1 MQTASNLCRA
11 DYPQPVQSRLPS
23 SVAGRFRVEAAVGPR
38 PLSDEG
44 VAPSGPQHRLRSV
57 GGRINEEDI
66 AAVRDRA
73 RIEELV
79 GSYVTLRS
87 AGGTMKG
94 LCPFHDE
101 KTPSFQVTPS
111 RGYWYCF
118 GACAEGGDVIDF
130 IRKIDNLS
138 FVEAVER
145 LADRV
150 GIQLRYTDETGPRL
164 EPGTRSRLAEALR
177 LAAEFYADHL
187 SSPDAVAARQFLA
200 QRGFDRE
207 AAERFQVGFAPQDGR
222 ALLRHLRGRGYSD
235 PELVSAGLARESGW
249 DFFQGR
255 ALWPI
260 RDSGRQVVG
269 FGARRIFDDDR
280 MPAKYINTP
289 ETLLYKKSHVLYG
302 LELAR
307 TAISKK
313 SQAVVVEG
321 YTDVMAAHLSGVDTA
336 VASCGTAFGDD
347 HARLLRRLMGNHD
360 AFHGEVI
367 FTFDGDEAGQA
378 AALKVFAGDQNFVTQ
393 TYVAIEPTG
402 LDPCDLRLQR
412 GEAAVREL
420 VARRVPLYRFVMSNL
435 LKQHDLDRA
444 DGRLAA
450 LRAAAPLVASI
461 RDNALVAGYARE
473 LAGLLG
479 MDIEEVRAEVMRAA
493 ARSGRR
499 PARGR
504 PTTADAQHA
513 AGPEAGPAL
522 PLLPSPSDRLLTT
535 ERQTAK
541 LLIQQPHLFPDA
553 WDGLTTADF
562 THPAYAAV
570 FTAVEKASVELGGA
584 GVTADTAWV
593 HRVSEACEAD
603 EIRSLVASLAVEQL
617 PVHGEVTTRYLVANS
632 AALQLLTV
640 MRTISALKSKLQRTN
655 PVEAQH
661 KYNQMFSELVVLEA
675 RRKALHTRSI
685 GAED

>member
-1 MQTASNLCRA
+1 
-11 DYPQPVQSRLPS
+11 
-23 SVAGRFRVEAAVGPR
+23 
-38 PLSDEG
+38 
-44 VAPSGPQHRLRSV
+44 
-57 GGRINEEDI
+57 
-66 AAVRDRA
+66 
-73 RIEELV
+73 
-79 GSYVTLRS
+79 
-87 AGGTMKG
+87 
-94 LCPFHDE
+94 
-101 KTPSFQVTPS
+101 
-111 RGYWYCF
+111 
-118 GACAEGGDVIDF
+118 
-130 IRKIDNLS
+130 
-138 FVEAVER
+138 
-145 LADRV
+145 
-150 GIQLRYTDETGPRL
+150 
-164 EPGTRSRLAEALR
+164 
-177 LAAEFYADHL
+177 
-187 SSPDAVAARQFLA
+187 
-200 QRGFDRE
+200 
-207 AAERFQVGFAPQDGR
+207 
-222 ALLRHLRGRGYSD
+222 
-235 PELVSAGLARESGW
+235 
-249 DFFQGR
+249 
-255 ALWPI
+255 
-260 RDSGRQVVG
+260 
-269 FGARRIFDDDR
+269 
-280 MPAKYINTP
+280 
-289 ETLLYKKSHVLYG
+289 
-302 LELAR
+302 
-307 TAISKK
+307 
-313 SQAVVVEG
+313 
-321 YTDVMAAHLSGVDTA
+321 
-336 VASCGTAFGDD
+336 
-347 HARLLRRLMGNHD
+347 MGNHD

>member
-1 MQTASNLCRA
+1 MT
-11 DYPQPVQSRLPS
+11 
-23 SVAGRFRVEAAVGPR
+23 
-38 PLSDEG
+38 
-44 VAPSGPQHRLRSV
+44 
-57 GGRINEEDI
+57 
-66 AAVRDRA
+66 
-73 RIEELV
+73 
-79 GSYVTLRS
+79 
-87 AGGTMKG
+87 
-94 LCPFHDE
+94 
-101 KTPSFQVTPS
+101 
-111 RGYWYCF
+111 
-118 GACAEGGDVIDF
+118 
-130 IRKIDNLS
+130 
-138 FVEAVER
+138 
-145 LADRV
+145 
-150 GIQLRYTDETGPRL
+150 
-164 EPGTRSRLAEALR
+164 
-177 LAAEFYADHL
+177 
-187 SSPDAVAARQFLA
+187 ARQFLA
-200 QRGFDRE
+200 ERGFDRE
-207 AAERFQVGFAPQDGR
+207 AAERFDVGFAPRDGR
-222 ALLRHLRGRGYSD
+222 ALLQHLRGRRFSD
-235 PELVSAGLARESGW
+235 QELVSAGLARESGW

-255 ALWPI
+255 AVWPI

-269 FGARRIFDDDR
+269 FGARRLFDDDR

-289 ETLLYKKSHVLYG
+289 ETLLYKKSQVLYG
-302 LELAR
+302 LERAR

-321 YTDVMAAHLSGVDTA
+321 YTDVMAAHLSGVETA

-412 GEAAVREL
+412 GDAAVREL

-435 LKQHDLDRA
+435 LQQHDLDRV

-461 RDNALVAGYARE
+461 RDNGLVAGYVRE

-499 PARGR
+499 PVTRRG
-504 PTTADAQHA
+504 TTADPRLTAE
-513 AGPEAGPAL
+513 PEVGPAL
-522 PLLPSPSDRLLTT
+522 PLLPSPGDRLLTT

-541 LLIQQPHLFPDA
+541 LLIQNPNLFADA

-570 FTAVEKASVELGGA
+570 FTAVEKASVEVGGA
-584 GVTADTAWV
+584 GVTPDTEWV
-593 HRVSEACEAD
+593 HQVSEACEAD
-603 EIRSLVASLAVEQL
+603 EIRSLVASLAVEPL
-617 PVHGEVTTRYLVANS
+617 PVHGEVTARYAIANS

-640 MRTISALKSKLQRTN
+640 MRTIAALKSKLQRTN
-655 PVEAQH
+655 PVEEQH

>member
-1 MQTASNLCRA
+1 MGSFRRRA
-11 DYPQPVQSRLPS
+11 KSGQIRELPRDEPGVRPLWTPQSPGQPVCAGGAECAVPVEDEPGHVCIRSRIAHGLHVFKPTGDWTSRWISPDPGAETYVDVGCSRSAWVAKYADRQEPVQTLDSTPRLDAYSCAAGRQPLWGKPVAWSGPEHRLP
-23 SVAGRFRVEAAVGPR
+23 
-38 PLSDEG
+38 
-44 VAPSGPQHRLRSV
+44 SV

-73 RIEELV
+73 RIEEIV

-130 IRKIDNLS
+130 MCKIDNLS

-150 GIQLRYTDETGPRL
+150 GIQLRYTDDTGPRP
-164 EPGTRSRLAEALR
+164 EPGARTRMAEALR
-177 LAAEFYADHL
+177 LAAEFFVEQLGSA
-187 SSPDAVAARQFLA
+187 DAVAARQFLSD
-200 QRGFDRE
+200 RGFDRE
-207 AAERFQVGFAPQDGR
+207 AAERFDVGFSPRDGR
-222 ALLRHLRGRGYSD
+222 ALLQHLRGRGFRD
-235 PELVSAGLARESGW
+235 AELISAGLARESGW

-255 ALWPI
+255 VMWPI
-260 RDSGRQVVG
+260 RDSGRQVLG
-269 FGARRIFDDDR
+269 FGARRLFEDDR
-280 MPAKYINTP
+280 MPSKYINTP
-289 ETLLYKKSHVLYG
+289 ETVLYKKSHVLYG

-360 AFHGEVI
+360 AFRGEVI
-367 FTFDGDEAGQA
+367 FTFDGDAAGQA

-412 GEAAVREL
+412 GDAAVREL
-420 VARRVPLYRFVMSNL
+420 VARRVPLYRFVMSNV

-450 LRAAAPLVASI
+450 LRSAAPSSQASGTP
-461 RDNALVAGYARE
+461 RWS
-473 LAGLLG
+473 LATPASWPACSAWTS
-479 MDIEEVRAEVMRAA
+479 RRC
-493 ARSGRR
+493 GRR
-499 PARGR
+499 
-504 PTTADAQHA
+504 
-513 AGPEAGPAL
+513 
-522 PLLPSPSDRLLTT
+522 
-535 ERQTAK
+535 
-541 LLIQQPHLFPDA
+541 
-553 WDGLTTADF
+553 
-562 THPAYAAV
+562 
-570 FTAVEKASVELGGA
+570 
-584 GVTADTAWV
+584 
-593 HRVSEACEAD
+593 
-603 EIRSLVASLAVEQL
+603 
-617 PVHGEVTTRYLVANS
+617 
-632 AALQLLTV
+632 
-640 MRTISALKSKLQRTN
+640 
-655 PVEAQH
+655 
-661 KYNQMFSELVVLEA
+661 
-675 RRKALHTRSI
+675 
-685 GAED
+685 